1 MSSGLTTN
9 VAPDW
14 MRNDA
19 SAPTL
24 GLEVNTP
31 QKALL
36 LQDKKPKKVAVPKGS
51 ESGDI
56 LLTPSL
62 VNIGKSLNAVILKSE
77 VYWIRIGN
85 TEKFGD
91 PQADDEKMLWKAPV
105 TARDLTR
112 DENTTDGLTAEQ
124 VKDTVWYKEKVGG
137 KEKNKRK
144 AELRVDFT
152 VLECGGTPADP
163 TIDPRK
169 LGLIELSCKGMS
181 YGHAKTLIA
190 ALAAAEKKGFKL
202 QGIVVTFNTKTVAPN
217 DTQAFVPEIA
227 GMIGNQK
234 TYKELVTVA
243 TNLATV
249 VPAPTRAAGGDPR
262 DDMEDPPF

>member
-1 MSSGLTTN
+1 MTTGLSTT

-36 LQDKKPKKVAVPKGS
+36 LQDKKPKEIQIPKGS

-62 VNIGKSLNAVILKSE
+62 VNVGKTINCVILKRE

-91 PQADDEKMLWKAPV
+91 RKEDDGKMLWKSV
-105 TARDLTR
+105 VKTKDITR
-112 DENTTDGLTAEQ
+112 DENTTEGLTAAQ
-124 VKDTVWYKEKVGG
+124 AKDTVWYEDAAG
-137 KEKNKRK
+137 KNKRK

-152 VLECGGTPADP
+152 VLEAGGDVADP

-169 LGLIELSCKGMS
+169 LGLIEISCKGMS
-181 YGHAKTLIA
+181 YGHAKTLIG
-190 ALAAAEKKGFKL
+190 ALSTAEKKGFKL
-202 QGIVVTFNTKTVAPN
+202 PGIVVTFNTKTVGAH
-217 DTQAFVPEIA
+217 DTQAYVPEIA
-227 GMIGNQK
+227 GMIANEA
-234 TYKELVTVA
+234 TYKSLVVVA
-243 TNLATV
+243 THLAAATATEKTGATPATGPADNE
-249 VPAPTRAAGGDPR
+249 VP
-262 DDMEDPPF
+262 F

>member
-1 MSSGLTTN
+1 MSTDLTTN

-62 VNIGKSLNAVILKSE
+62 VNLGKSLNAVILKSE
-77 VYWIRIGN
+77 VYWIRVGN

-91 PQADDEKMLWKAPV
+91 KKEDDEKMLWKAPV

-112 DENTTDGLTAEQ
+112 DENTWDGLTVEQ
-124 VKDTVWYKEKVGG
+124 IKDANWYIDPASG
-137 KEKNKRK
+137 KNKRK

-202 QGIVVTFNTKTVAPN
+202 QGIVVTFNTKTVGAH

-234 TYKELVTVA
+234 TYKELVAVA
-243 TNLATV
+243 TNLVTV
-249 VPAPTRAAGGDPR
+249 APAPTRASGGGDLI
-262 DDMEDPPF
+262 DEDNSPPF

>member
-1 MSSGLTTN
+1 MSTGLTTN

-62 VNIGKSLNAVILKSE
+62 VNLGKSLNAVILKSE
-77 VYWIRIGN
+77 VYWIRVGN

-91 PQADDEKMLWKAPV
+91 KKEDDEKMLWKVPV

-112 DENTTDGLTAEQ
+112 DENTTDGLTAAQ
-124 VKDTVWYKEKVGG
+124 AKDTVWYEDASG
-137 KEKNKRK
+137 KNKRK

-202 QGIVVTFNTKTVAPN
+202 QGIVVTFNTKTVGAH

-234 TYKELVTVA
+234 TYKELVAVA

-249 VPAPTRAAGGDPR
+249 APAPTRGAASGGDPR

>member
-1 MSSGLTTN
+1 MMTTGLTTN

-36 LQDKKPKKVAVPKGS
+36 LQDKKPKEVQVPKGS

-62 VNIGKSLNAVILKSE
+62 TNLGKTLNAVILKRE

-91 PQADDEKMLWKAPV
+91 KKEDDGKMLWKAPV

-112 DENTTDGLTAEQ
+112 DENTTDSLTAAQ
-124 VKDTVWYKEKVGG
+124 AKDTVWYEDAAG
-137 KEKNKRK
+137 KNKRK

-152 VLECGGTPADP
+152 VLECGGEPADP

-202 QGIVVTFNTKTVAPN
+202 QGIVVTFNTKTVGAH

-234 TYKELVTVA
+234 TYKDLVTVA
-243 TNLATV
+243 TNLAST
-249 VPAPTRAAGGDPR
+249 PAPTRGATGGEPVDPR
-262 DDMEDPPF
+262 DADQPF